1 MAAFVYKFNTVKKVK
16 EQLKKKKEKELAEVE
31 LEIKETGKKIVLL
44 ENDLDNVLKS
54 FQTTNM
60 KVSTIQFKKS
70 SENILKNKIEQANKE
85 LKKLHTKKQLVISE
99 LEQKSKEHKIFGI
112 LEDNMRD
119 KFNFEQNKIENGKID
134 EIAVQKFAR
143 GRL

>member
-31 LEIKETGKKIVLL
+31 IEIQEAVKKIEMLQS
-44 ENDLDNVLKS
+44 ELDTVLKS
-54 FQTTNM
+54 FQENNM

-70 SENILKNKIEQANKE
+70 SENILKNKIEHAEKE
-85 LKKLHTKKQLVISE
+85 LKKLHTKKLLVISE
-99 LEQKSKEHKIFGI
+99 LEQKNKEHKIFGI
-112 LEDNMRD
+112 LEDNMRE

-143 GRL
+143 GKL